1 MSDEK
6 SPSACLKL
14 LRSAL
19 VRRRRQT
26 AQTAWEAQQG
36 DRVLGLA
43 ADLGVKLKSIQDAIE
58 AVDKAIMEEETV
70 ATGDSNA
77 RGGDTDNAAARPV
90 NAD

>member
-1 MSDEK
+1 VSEEK

-14 LRSAL
+14 LRGAL

-26 AQTAWEAQQG
+26 AQAAWDAQQG

-58 AVDKAIMEEETV
+58 AVDRAIVDEETITT
-70 ATGDSNA
+70 ADS
-77 RGGDTDNAAARPV
+77 AAQ
-90 NAD
+90 

>member
-26 AQTAWEAQQG
+26 AQTAWDAQQG
-36 DRVLGLA
+36 DRVLALA

-58 AVDKAIMEEETV
+58 AVDRAIMDEVTV
-70 ATGDSNA
+70 TTADSPA
-77 RGGDTDNAAARPV
+77 LDVDRAL

>member
-26 AQTAWEAQQG
+26 AQTAWDSQQG

-58 AVDKAIMEEETV
+58 ATDRAILDEEAIT
-70 ATGDSNA
+70 AGDSPA
-77 RGGDTDNAAARPV
+77 
-90 NAD
+90 